1 MKTYKTNCKFSR
13 QVLETVEDLKVLEG
27 KREKI
32 RPPLLKL
39 GEGGGRVEEVG
50 VEGKV
55 AGPRLPLVHS

>member
-1 MKTYKTNCKFSR
+1 
-13 QVLETVEDLKVLEG
+13 LETVEDLKVLEG